1 MNEEYNATQQPA
13 LEDKSFDHRNIFL
26 RFANTTFYWLLF
38 SYGQYAWRFFLKER
52 FFGEPPERLFV
63 DFCTIA
69 KISVI
74 VLDEKYHGY
83 YLHCRSPHQYADGTM
98 TELVR
103 FLYDVAYYFS
113 IMRCVL
119 VLNSVNMYTT
129 RILIISNVPLLFFSR
144 YQCCTRKKQA

>member
-103 FLYDVAYYFS
+103 LLHDVVYFFS
-113 IMRCVL
+113 LCV
-119 VLNSVNMYTT
+119 VCWSEFCQHVYTT
-129 RILIISNVPLLFFSR
+129 GISIISNVLLLFF
-144 YQCCTRKKQA
+144 